1 MPIAADIVVKKADN
15 TTNVTYSLLTASAGD
30 SSPARW
36 TETSLSTNRAH
47 RPTLEVRSQFNGPR
61 TARRSNVSFKYPV
74 LRTASGVVTRIGDVI
89 LDFSVLVPQ
98 DVDDVTAAEAVAQG
112 TNLAVSSLIRSA
124 LTSAYAP
131 V

>member
-1 MPIAADIVVKKADN
+1 MPQAADIVVKKADN

-36 TETSLSTNRAH
+36 SENSLSTNRGH

-61 TARRSNVSFKYPV
+61 TARRSNSVYKYPV
-74 LRTASGVVTRIGDVI
+74 LRTISGVETRIGDVLVDI
-89 LDFSVLVPQ
+89 SVLIPQ

-112 TNLAVSSLIRSA
+112 TNLAVSTLIRSA
-124 LTSAYAP
+124 FTTAYAP

>member
-1 MPIAADIVVKKADN
+1 MPQAADIVVKKADN

-30 SSPARW
+30 ASPARW
-36 TETSLSTNRAH
+36 TENSLSTNRGH
-47 RPTLEVRSQFNGPR
+47 RPTLEMRSQFNGPR
-61 TARRSNVSFKYPV
+61 TARRSNMAYKYPV
-74 LRTASGVVTRIGDVI
+74 LKTVSGVETRVGDVI
-89 LDFSVLVPQ
+89 LDISVLIPQ

-112 TNLAVSSLIRSA
+112 TNLAVSTLLRSA

>member
-1 MPIAADIVVKKADN
+1 MPQAADIVVKKADN

-30 SSPARW
+30 ANPARW
-36 TETSLSTNRAH
+36 TENSLSTIRSH
-47 RPTLEVRSQFNGPR
+47 RPTLEMRSQFNGPR
-61 TARRSNVSFKYPV
+61 TARRSNVAYKYPV
-74 LRTASGVVTRIGDVI
+74 LKTVSGVTTRVGDVI
-89 LDFSVLVPQ
+89 LDLSVLIPQ

-112 TNLAVSSLIRSA
+112 TNLAVSTLLRSA

>member
-1 MPIAADIVVKKADN
+1 MPQAADIVVKKADN

-30 SSPARW
+30 ASPARW
-36 TETSLSTNRAH
+36 TENSLSTNRGH
-47 RPTLEVRSQFNGPR
+47 RPTLEMRSQFNGPR
-61 TARRSNVSFKYPV
+61 TARRSNVAYKYPV
-74 LRTASGVVTRIGDVI
+74 LKTVSGVETRVGDVI
-89 LDFSVLVPQ
+89 LDISVLIPQ

-112 TNLAVSSLIRSA
+112 TNLAVSTLLRGA